1 MVNTI
6 LDDEYSQYFGFTEE
20 EVSAMAQ
27 YYGVSDR
34 LGEIKEWYD
43 GYMFGRTEYII
54 RGRLLITSITNVFP
68 KLSGQEQVA
77 MR

>member
-1 MVNTI
+1 MELGILTRILRIAKESLFSGLNNLVVNTI

-34 LGEIKEWYD
+34 LCEI
-43 GYMFGRTEYII
+43 
-54 RGRLLITSITNVFP
+54 
-68 KLSGQEQVA
+68 
-77 MR
+77 